1 MWIKDEFDRGTLVE
15 ILVAGWRVLQRDHF
29 GVYDCRARNT
39 NIYYV
44 YARPSGAALMIC
56 YDRRPDIF

>member
-29 GVYDCRARNT
+29 GVYDLGNWQAVVPNR
-39 NIYYV
+39 
-44 YARPSGAALMIC
+44 LH
-56 YDRRPDIF
+56 

>member
-29 GVYDCRARNT
+29 GVYDLCNWQAVVPNRLHQLAIVSQN
-39 NIYYV
+39 
-44 YARPSGAALMIC
+44 
-56 YDRRPDIF
+56 RRLAGVERM